1 MSFTKGADLLQ
12 LATMAAARRE
22 GVTIEVVQ
30 RTFAVSWRTA
40 QRMLR
45 ALERQFG
52 ETTTEI
58 GEDRRWRWKL
68 PQEAVRGLLSLEAEE
83 LAALD
88 LAVEALQRQGQGAS
102 VDTLSSLREKILAL
116 TQRGRGPHLE
126 PDHEALLEAQGVAVR
141 PGPRPFNDPKV
152 TKTVT
157 EAIKAGR
164 CLKVLFRRHGQPRAK
179 WITLAPLGILIGLRR
194 YLVAIFPGEEG
205 ARARLHRF
213 EGIRKAELSE
223 ESFGRPAGF
232 DLHRFARRSFGMYQ
246 DEREYGEVVWR
257 FLPKAAAAARDFEFH
272 PDQVQERR
280 KDGSLVVRFKAAGHL
295 EMCWY
300 LYAWGDGV
308 EVLAPEAL
316 RRRCESYRRSD
327 FESTP

>member
-1 MSFTKGADLLQ
+1 MSFTKAMDLLR
-12 LATMAAARRE
+12 LATMAAARRD
-22 GVTIEVVQ
+22 GVTIEDVQ
-30 RTFAVSWRTA
+30 RRFEVSWRTA

-52 ETTTEI
+52 VVTTDI

-68 PQEAVRGLLSLEAEE
+68 SQEAVRGLLSLEAEE

-88 LAVEALQRQGQGAS
+88 LAIEALRGQGAS
-102 VDTLSSLREKILAL
+102 VEALTSLREKVGAL

-126 PDHEALLEAQGVAVR
+126 PDHEALLEAQGIAVR
-141 PGPRPFNDPKV
+141 PGPRPFDDPKV
-152 TKTVT
+152 TKSVT

-164 CLKVLFRRHGQPRAK
+164 CLDVLFRRPGQPRAR
-179 WITLAPLGILIGLRR
+179 WITLAPLGILVGLRR
-194 YLVAIFPGEEG
+194 YLVATFPGEEA

-213 EGIRKAELSE
+213 DRIRKAAPSE
-223 ESFGRPAGF
+223 QGIVRPAGF

-246 DEREYGEVVWR
+246 DEREFGEVVWR
-257 FLPKAAAAARDFEFH
+257 FLPKAALAARDFEFH

-280 KDGSLVVRFKAAGHL
+280 KDGSLVVRFKASGHL

-316 RRRCESYRRSD
+316 RRRCERYRRSD